1 MAFIL
6 GAAAISAGTSIIG
19 GIIGGGKAR
28 RAKRRAAKK
37 LKKMNAKLAQLEAN
51 RQEII
56 NPYENSTDLSSMM
69 SNPMANLSV
78 ATQAAEMKIEE
89 ADISLA
95 NTLDTIRATGG
106 GAGGATALAQA
117 ALQAKKGVAAD
128 IESQEKSNEDKR
140 AAGEQSL
147 QNAKINEAQ
156 RMQNLDAAGKSFV
169 FGETEKREM
178 GALNRLQA
186 QIDNQQGI
194 KAQAS
199 RDQTAAITGAIGGVA
214 SAAGG
219 FMSAKGK

>member
-1 MAFIL
+1 MVSAL
-6 GAAAISAGTSIIG
+6 VGPAISAGVSILG
-19 GIIGGGKAR
+19 GIFGGGKAR

-37 LKKMNAKLAQLEAN
+37 LKKMNAKLSQLEAN

-56 NPYENSTDLSSMM
+56 NPYENTTDLSSMM

-78 ATQAAEMKIEE
+78 ATQAAEMQIEE

-117 ALQAKKGVAAD
+117 ALQAKKGVTAS

-140 AAGEQSL
+140 AAGEQRL
-147 QNAKINEAQ
+147 QDAKISEAQ

-169 FGETEKREM
+169 YGENEKREM
-178 GALNRLQA
+178 GQLNRLQA

-194 KAQAS
+194 KAQAG
-199 RDQTAAITGAIGGVA
+199 RDATSALTGAVGGIA
-214 SAAGG
+214 TGARIALGN
-219 FMSAKGK
+219 